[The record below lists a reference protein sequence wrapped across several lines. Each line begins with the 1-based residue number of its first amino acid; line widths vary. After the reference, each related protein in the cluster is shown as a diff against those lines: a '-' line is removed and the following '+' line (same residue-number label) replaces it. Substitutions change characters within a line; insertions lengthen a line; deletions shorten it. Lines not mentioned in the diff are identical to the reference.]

1 MKQKIL
7 SSLLLLFSFGTL
19 CAADVTTL
27 RVNASERFQRI
38 TGFGG
43 FVCSP
48 TFGYGHMSSTE
59 IKRIWGPSS
68 VLGCNIVRLYIPIGR
83 SSWGV
88 SLSTAQLVRQMGLT
102 VFASPWGQPAEWKTN
117 NSSNGKDADGI
128 EGHLKTE
135 NYADYADYLNDYA
148 SYLRDNGA
156 ALDAISIQNE
166 PDWPS
171 SYAGCVWTA
180 NEMSSFLK
188 QYRSRIDCPV
198 IAPET
203 IGFSDSFA
211 ASMLSSD
218 VRPHYDIYAAH
229 QYGGLQNT
237 YKQMANAGKEIW
249 MTEYLINWQ
258 EAENST
264 RSFSWSK
271 DAFNFANSIN
281 TCMLNGVNAWIHYA
295 AKRFYAMMGDGTNGT
310 TAGIITKR
318 GYIMGQYSK
327 YVTGTTRIGSTWT
340 DNDNGLSGSTFLSQS
355 GDSIIAVVINS
366 SSQPTDLRFDLPF
379 FTQGGFS
386 VCTSQTQSM
395 RQSAISLDTPHC
407 RPVCT
412 VPASSVNTYVWV
424 KSADRDVDNM
434 SSSRIRFDFIEAL
447 TPSSKSFGTSYKMSG
462 KTLTFDHSHPLI
474 SSFTNTSNGVLTLNG
489 RYDALV
495 LHVNSLS
502 STMNLSSAAT
512 TLYYVN
518 NLGAVSSHNYGDLS
532 FSSTSDFDWVFDLSP
547 ATLPDGVQALLGL
560 SNNNWSSVLT
570 LNLGD
575 VWLKAADDFAATLS
589 GTFSP
594 AASAW
599 LDCLENEDC
608 VWADLSGVAAVPAEI
623 PFAAAYNANM
633 LVRLPADAVSEQAN
647 VLVGS
652 SCRQLLLR
660 ASGGSFR
667 TPAPIDAAAVEIQ
680 VDAAPQW
687 RTLVLPFATTLPA
700 GGEAF
705 VLRYVGTSLSADS
718 LHEGDA
724 IAAHTPLLIRS
735 DASLVFTGSGPV
747 STQET
752 SAVPGLIP
760 NYSRVSL
767 YAGDYV
773 FTLSDGQPAFRR
785 LSEGAVLNPFDV
797 RLDVGNT
804 AAPELLLLD
813 VANAIQRVHLSE
825 SPTSAAVYDLS
836 GRPVPH
842 ADVAAPRRQIQI
854 QHGQKQINR

>member
-1 MKQKIL
+1 
-7 SSLLLLFSFGTL
+7 
-19 CAADVTTL
+19 
-27 RVNASERFQRI
+27 
-38 TGFGG
+38 
-43 FVCSP
+43 
-48 TFGYGHMSSTE
+48 
-59 IKRIWGPSS
+59 
-68 VLGCNIVRLYIPIGR
+68 
-83 SSWGV
+83 
-88 SLSTAQLVRQMGLT
+88 
-102 VFASPWGQPAEWKTN
+102 
-117 NSSNGKDADGI
+117 
-128 EGHLKTE
+128 
-135 NYADYADYLNDYA
+135 
-148 SYLRDNGA
+148 
-156 ALDAISIQNE
+156 
-166 PDWPS
+166 
-171 SYAGCVWTA
+171 
-180 NEMSSFLK
+180 
-188 QYRSRIDCPV
+188 
-198 IAPET
+198 
-203 IGFSDSFA
+203 
-211 ASMLSSD
+211 
-218 VRPHYDIYAAH
+218 
-229 QYGGLQNT
+229 
-237 YKQMANAGKEIW
+237 
-249 MTEYLINWQ
+249 
-258 EAENST
+258 
-264 RSFSWSK
+264 
-271 DAFNFANSIN
+271 
-281 TCMLNGVNAWIHYA
+281 
-295 AKRFYAMMGDGTNGT
+295 
-310 TAGIITKR
+310 
-318 GYIMGQYSK
+318 
-327 YVTGTTRIGSTWT
+327 
-340 DNDNGLSGSTFLSQS
+340 
-355 GDSIIAVVINS
+355 
-366 SSQPTDLRFDLPF
+366 
-379 FTQGGFS
+379 
-386 VCTSQTQSM
+386 
-395 RQSAISLDTPHC
+395 
-407 RPVCT
+407 
-412 VPASSVNTYVWV
+412 
-424 KSADRDVDNM
+424 
-434 SSSRIRFDFIEAL
+434 
-447 TPSSKSFGTSYKMSG
+447 
-462 KTLTFDHSHPLI
+462 
-474 SSFTNTSNGVLTLNG
+474 
-489 RYDALV
+489 
-495 LHVNSLS
+495 
-502 STMNLSSAAT
+502 
-512 TLYYVN
+512 
-518 NLGAVSSHNYGDLS
+518 
-532 FSSTSDFDWVFDLSP
+532 
-547 ATLPDGVQALLGL
+547 
-560 SNNNWSSVLT
+560 
-570 LNLGD
+570 
-575 VWLKAADDFAATLS
+575 
-589 GTFSP
+589 
-594 AASAW
+594 
-599 LDCLENEDC
+599 LENEDC